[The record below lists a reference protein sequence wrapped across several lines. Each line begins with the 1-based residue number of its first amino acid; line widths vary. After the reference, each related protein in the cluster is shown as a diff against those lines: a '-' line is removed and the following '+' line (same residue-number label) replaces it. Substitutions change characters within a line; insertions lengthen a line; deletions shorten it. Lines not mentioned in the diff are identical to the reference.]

1 MRTDVRER
9 PEAGNILGGG
19 SRCWPVTQSNFN
31 VPAEATTLEKSNILV
46 SKERSV
52 MWGVTAIP
60 SCMRRP
66 VKASPPVASEPQ
78 VNWPVVEFQRRVW
91 VSEEQSET
99 GKAEPKKLLAE
110 TISVEMEPAISRSP
124 EIYRSSEEFI
134 HSVLREVPMPNLEY
148 DWLE

>member
-1 MRTDVRER
+1 MLEKDQR
-9 PEAGNILGGG
+9 PVISSVADLLAG
-19 SRCWPVTQSNFN
+19 PVTQSSFN
-31 VPAEATTLEKSNILV
+31 VPDEATLEKSNILV

-91 VSEEQSET
+91 VSEEQSDNLAPSVV
-99 GKAEPKKLLAE
+99 GNQKAEAETNLAE
-110 TISVEMEPAISRSP
+110 MVESTSRSP
-124 EIYRSSEEFI
+124 EIKRSSEP
-134 HSVLREVPMPNLEY
+134 VM
-148 DWLE
+148 